1 MEVVLFRKAY
11 RANLLTASMP
21 ADVYRWGAVGA
32 SSPVV
37 IFMLSIP
44 VAFLS
49 TTAAAAVWLL
59 TVPVGVLLHRLEPTE
74 TLEYLR

>member
-1 MEVVLFRKAY
+1 V
-11 RANLLTASMP
+11 
-21 ADVYRWGAVGA
+21 VGA

-59 TVPVGVLLHRLEPTE
+59 SAPVGVLLHRLEPTE